1 MIAFHEPSSTRPC
14 LEENSWPHD
23 LRPKVL
29 WRVLMAV
36 RCFHSAILNEDYA
49 RIAVDGLHRDAVAR
63 GAVEHVE
70 ANASASLVAGD
81 SMIRT
86 RDRRRSVITT
96 HAA

>member
-36 RCFHSAILNEDYA
+36 RCFHSAILNEGYA
-49 RIAVDGLHRDAVAR
+49 RITTAL
-63 GAVEHVE
+63 GAHQGR
-70 ANASASLVAGD
+70 LD
-81 SMIRT
+81 PI
-86 RDRRRSVITT
+86 ITLFALR
-96 HAA
+96 H